1 MKWPYSV
8 FAFILVT
15 IFVSGLTTQVFISEV
30 NSGFEDAKNSLD
42 EKGTAYADQSLELL
56 YSTQFTDAQKIQIK
70 QVEELTPSQREQA
83 LGNQCLREDFK
94 DSPFCNPRFI
104 SGQISFNE
112 SLKEN
117 TKKQFI
123 DAETQALTQM
133 NEKLSG
139 YGKYP
144 LILISVIAGIL
155 SLIFYY
161 LTNKSLFGIQT
172 FAGNAAWLGLLS
184 AVSYYFMPN
193 ILDKLVSTL
202 SGAQGAEAQL
212 VNITKEIMF
221 TWLTKAMDSAFVA
234 SLWISGLTFI
244 LWLSLKLYRKYTFSV
259 EIN

>member
-1 MKWPYSV
+1 MKWLYSTL
-8 FAFILVT
+8 AFILVT
-15 IFVSGLTTQVFISEV
+15 VFVSGLTTHVFIREV
-30 NSGFEDAKNSLD
+30 NSGFEDAKNSLPQ
-42 EKGTAYADQSLELL
+42 KAGVYANQSLDVF
-56 YSTQFTDAQKIQIK
+56 YTQFTDAQKLQVNQI
-70 QVEELTPSQREQA
+70 EALTPSQRKEV
-83 LGNQCLREDFK
+83 LGDQCLRQDFK

-104 SGQISFNE
+104 SGQINFNE

-117 TKKQFI
+117 TEKQFI
-123 DAETQALTQM
+123 EAQTQALNQV
-133 NEKLSG
+133 NEKLTG

-244 LWLSLKLYRKYTFSV
+244 LWLALKLYRKYTFSV
-259 EIN
+259 EKY